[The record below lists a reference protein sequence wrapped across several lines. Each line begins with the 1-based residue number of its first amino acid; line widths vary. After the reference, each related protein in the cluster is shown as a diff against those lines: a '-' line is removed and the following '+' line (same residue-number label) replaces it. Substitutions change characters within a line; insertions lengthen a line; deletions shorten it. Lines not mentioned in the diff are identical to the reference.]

1 MQAHRRVRA
10 ARRHN
15 SRRSCG
21 RSRHKERRRHRRHLN
36 RNSSCEGHRHHRA
49 VPSHISRRSCGQFR
63 RNRRRPQRH
72 NRRHKSVACSRLR
85 RSRNSKCSRH
95 HSQGRCNRRRR
106 CSLHRSRGRCN
117 LRRSRFSRHL
127 SNGPRLRSSS
137 SKSARHR
144 NPAKSFPN
152 PRGNGST
159 KKRAAASAARHVWR
173 TRVAQCSS
181 TFLNCQASRLSM
193 SSGKS
198 PGRPVR
204 GVQSV

>member
-1 MQAHRRVRA
+1 MRAHRLVPA

-21 RSRHKERRRHRRHLN
+21 QSLHKGRRRHLRHLN
-36 RNSSCEGHRHHRA
+36 RNRSRDDHRHRQA
-49 VPSHISRRSCGQFR
+49 VRRSNSRRSCGQFR
-63 RNRRRPQRH
+63 HNRRRPRRH
-72 NRRHKSVACSRLR
+72 NRRRKSVACNRLR
-85 RSRNSKCSRH
+85 RSHNSKCSRR

-106 CSLHRSRGRCN
+106 CSRSRGRCS
-117 LRRSRFSRHL
+117 LRRSMFSRHL
-127 SNGPRLRSSS
+127 SNGPLRLRSS
-137 SKSARHR
+137 SKSARRR
-144 NPAKSFPN
+144 NPAKSLPN
-152 PRGNGST
+152 LRGNGST
-159 KKRAAASAARHVWR
+159 KKRAAAWAARHVWR
-173 TRVAQCSS
+173 PRVAQCSS

>member
-1 MQAHRRVRA
+1 MQAHRLVRA

-21 RSRHKERRRHRRHLN
+21 QSRHKGRRRHRRHLN
-36 RNSSCEGHRHHRA
+36 RNRSCEDHRHRRA
-49 VPSHISRRSCGQFR
+49 VRRHSSRRSCGQFR
-63 RNRRRPQRH
+63 RNRRRPRHH
-72 NRRHKSVACSRLR
+72 NRRHKSVACSHR
-85 RSRNSKCSRH
+85 
-95 HSQGRCNRRRR
+95 HSQGRCNRCRR
-106 CSLHRSRGRCN
+106 CSLHRSRGRCSLRRSRGRCN
-117 LRRSRFSRHL
+117 LRRRSRFSRHR
-127 SNGPRLRSSS
+127 SNGPLRLRSS
-137 SKSARHR
+137 KGARRR
-144 NPAKSFPN
+144 NPAKSLPN
-152 PRGNGST
+152 PSRGNGNT
-159 KKRAAASAARHVWR
+159 KKRAAAPAARQIWR